1 MKRVTLFSGHYGSG
15 KTNIAINYALK
26 LRGEGKRV
34 IIADLDIVNPY
45 FRTKDSQKELE
56 KNGIEVIS
64 LSFAN
69 TNVDLPSLPSSI
81 YRLVQDRESYSV
93 IDLGGDDRGFY
104 ALGRLVPYI
113 KEEGDYDMFYV
124 VNFYRPLTQKAEDAL
139 EILREI
145 ESVSSLPFT
154 GIINNSNLAS
164 ETDRTVI
171 EKKKDEALR
180 LSELANLPIV
190 YTTVEKALKEKDEFG
205 LLLQRRPFEEKRDG

>member
-45 FRTKDSQKELE
+45 LE